1 MKVFISIDLEGIT
14 GVCAEAQTDPGMPQY
29 ATACE
34 LMRADLDAAL
44 EGCLSAG
51 ATEIVVCDAHYL
63 GTNLTCQ
70 GLPPQVS
77 LASGWPAALGM
88 MHGLDDT
95 FTAAVFIG
103 YHAMAGTRT
112 GVLDHTFTY
121 DVYRVRIG
129 EHLEVGETGVNAGL
143 AGHYGVP
150 VVFASGDAAI
160 AQEARELLPDVRTAV
175 VKYGTSRTAARL
187 LPPELTRPLI
197 RDGVAEALLAA
208 NRPDATRL
216 RRSARDPFFDQH
228 APLRCGGPL
237 SGRRAGRRTHAEDRR
252 RGLPADLRSSGD
264 VHRTGGDGTRMTGA
278 ASVARE

>member
-1 MKVFISIDLEGIT
+1 MKVFISVDLEGIT
-14 GVCAEAQTDPGMPQY
+14 GVCAEAQTGPGTPQY

-44 EGCLSAG
+44 EGCLASG
-51 ATEIVVCDAHYL
+51 ANEIVVCDAHAL
-63 GTNLTCQ
+63 GTNLTCR

-129 EHLEVGETGVNAGL
+129 QHLEVGETGVNAGL

-150 VVFASGDAAI
+150 VVFVSGDAAI

-187 LPPELTRPLI
+187 LPSEVTHPLI
-197 RDGVAEALLAA
+197 RDGVAEALLATR
-208 NRPDATRL
+208 RPD
-216 RRSARDPFFDQH
+216 
-228 APLRCGGPL
+228 PLDF
-237 SGRRAGRRTHAEDRR
+237 A
-252 RGLPADLRSSGD
+252 GLPVTLSLTNTRRCDAAALCPGAERVDGRTLRIA
-264 VHRTGGDGTRMTGA
+264 GGDFLQTFA
-278 ASVARE
+278 ALETCIELAATARE

>member
-14 GVCAEAQTDPGMPQY
+14 GVCAEAQTDPGTPQY

-63 GTNLTCQ
+63 GTNLTCR
-70 GLPPQVS
+70 GLPPQVA
-77 LASGWPAALGM
+77 LASGSPADLGM

-112 GVLDHTFTY
+112 GVLEHTFTY
-121 DVYRVRIG
+121 DVHRVHIG
-129 EHLEVGETGVNAGL
+129 EHLEVGETGVNAGI
-143 AGHYGVP
+143 AGRFGVP
-150 VVFASGDAAI
+150 VVFVSGDAAT
-160 AQEARELLPDVRTAV
+160 AEQACELLPGVGTAV
-175 VKYGTSRTAARL
+175 VKYGTSRTAAQL
-187 LPPELTRPLI
+187 LPPEVTRPLI

-208 NRPDATRL
+208 DRP
-216 RRSARDPFFDQH
+216 
-228 APLRCGGPL
+228 APLDF
-237 SGRRAGRRTHAEDRR
+237 A
-252 RGLPADLRSSGD
+252 GLPVTLALTNTRRCDAAALCPGTERVDGRTLRIA
-264 VHRTGGDGTRMTGA
+264 GGDFLRTFA
-278 ASVARE
+278 ALETCIELAATARE